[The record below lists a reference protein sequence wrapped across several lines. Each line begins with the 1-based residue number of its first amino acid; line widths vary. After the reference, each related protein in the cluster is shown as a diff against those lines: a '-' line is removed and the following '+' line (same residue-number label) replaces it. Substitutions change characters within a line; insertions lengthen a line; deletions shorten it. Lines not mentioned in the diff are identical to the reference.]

1 MSVTRL
7 RIMVLASLIPL
18 SSLRPR
24 RLWYAV
30 VVVLVLAGIAN
41 SMVNLVLLMKDGLPQ
56 RTFSAGETVT
66 VRLQQNPQPGFFVT
80 GQGSL
85 ADRCH
90 ALDTAGQQVPTE
102 PASGTT
108 SLSVNG
114 TTWYVLSFL
123 RLPADGNYQV
133 TCPNTGSNANA
144 RYGIGTPPKPSAI
157 TTPALISL
165 STLAAAAALGITVFI
180 RRRSYSRRHALND

>member
-1 MSVTRL
+1 
-7 RIMVLASLIPL
+7 MVPAGLIPL

-66 VRLQQNPQPGFFVT
+66 VRLQQNSQPGFYVT
-80 GQGSL
+80 SQGSP

-90 ALDTAGQQVPTE
+90 ALDSGGQQVAAE

-123 RLPADGNYQV
+123 RLQADGNYQL
-133 TCPNTGSNANA
+133 TCPKTGSNASA

-165 STLAAAAALGITVFI
+165 STFAVAAALGITVFV
-180 RRRSYSRRHALND
+180 RRHSYSRRHALNS